1 MHMDAPVNTPHPCCT
16 PPPYGMHPS
25 PHPPLTQMLVEAED
39 FERHLATFEGAARRY
54 HDVVQREWGWE
65 GQEEGMKEEGEERR
79 GGAGR
84 L

>member
-1 MHMDAPVNTPHPCCT
+1 
-16 PPPYGMHPS
+16 
-25 PHPPLTQMLVEAED
+25 MLVEAED